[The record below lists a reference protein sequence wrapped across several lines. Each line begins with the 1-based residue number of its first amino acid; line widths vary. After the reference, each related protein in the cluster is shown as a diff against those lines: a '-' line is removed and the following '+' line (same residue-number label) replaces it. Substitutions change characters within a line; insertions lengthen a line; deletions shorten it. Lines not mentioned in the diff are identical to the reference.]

1 MIGVTEAATRFD
13 ALARELTADQLARPV
28 ANMPGWSVR
37 DTVVH
42 VASMPGLY
50 LEGLDGERRFAE
62 GHDDL
67 VGMNDDIRSERSEYD
82 AIQSLD
88 GFLRDI
94 ATLDERLRSL
104 DPDIA
109 MAFHG
114 RSMVVPSAIAGVAIG
129 EMLMHGL
136 DIAST
141 VDARWAIPRD
151 EAIAVWQAALGLI
164 GAWLDPTTTV
174 DHHATYEVRLRKGPR
189 TRLTIDHGTLL
200 IDSNERP
207 DCVISADPATL
218 LRVVYRRRSPWRAAA
233 TGGVVAWG
241 RRPWLAFSFVNR
253 FEPI

>member
-1 MIGVTEAATRFD
+1 MTGVMDTTARF
-13 ALARELTADQLARPV
+13 AELARSLTPEQLARPV
-28 ANMPGWSVR
+28 ANMPGWTVR

-50 LEGLDGERRFAE
+50 LEGLDGARRFAD

-67 VGMNDDIRSERSEYD
+67 VEMNDDIRRERSEHD

-88 GFLRDI
+88 GFLRDV

-104 DPDIA
+104 DPDNA
-109 MAFHG
+109 VAFHG
-114 RSMVVPSAIAGVAIG
+114 HSNVVPSAIAGVAIG

-141 VDARWAIPRD
+141 VDASWAIPAD
-151 EAIAVWQAALGLI
+151 EAIAVWQSALGLI
-164 GAWLDPTTTV
+164 GAWLDPTTTA

-189 TRLTIDHGTLL
+189 TRLTIDHGTL
-200 IDSNERP
+200 IVDSSEPP
-207 DCVISADPATL
+207 DCVISADPAVL

-233 TGGVVAWG
+233 TGGVIAWG